1 MVVKKGDREL
11 NSYVLINVHK
21 NDGCPTKFS
30 RSHFVNRNPSQAAK
44 KALTEL
50 CNTKRIRGQCSFY
63 VTIQNTT
70 NGHINKGKKYMY
82 KCSRVKLDKPIVLAN
97 GVEFNYTSEC
107 KSVKSIPKSTSKCIK
122 SSGRRFKSRPYTPS
136 GTSYVPKSKSK
147 SKLRSKLRKS
157 EPNKQLM
164 SLIKSETKQ
173 KGGGSCSKRRTR
185 RSRK

>member
-1 MVVKKGDREL
+1 MVVKKGDRVL
-11 NSYVLINVHK
+11 NSYVLVNVHK

-30 RSHFVNRNPSQAAK
+30 RSQFVNKNPSQAAK

-97 GVEFNYTSEC
+97 GVEFNYASVC

-136 GTSYVPKSKSK
+136 GTSYVPKSKRSK
-147 SKLRSKLRKS
+147 SRSKSRKS
-157 EPNKQLM
+157 KPDNELM
-164 SLIKSETKQ
+164 SLLKSETKQ
-173 KGGGSCSKRRTR
+173 KGGSSCKKRTR